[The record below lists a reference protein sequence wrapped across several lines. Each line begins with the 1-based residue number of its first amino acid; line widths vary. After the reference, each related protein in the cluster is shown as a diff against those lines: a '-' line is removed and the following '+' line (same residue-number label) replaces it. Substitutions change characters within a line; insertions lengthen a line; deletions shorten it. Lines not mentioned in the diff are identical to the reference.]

1 VRPRTAAGLVLD
13 QGPLTT
19 PEVRVGWRGPRTMNV
34 LHHLFGRSVHLRH
47 HRHLTGTDAY
57 TTGLRIEPGCQEALG
72 TVVAGRTAA
81 GAHYEGTAFLVTSST
96 PATAST
102 LPIPYAGPRSAW
114 LRGG

>member
-1 VRPRTAAGLVLD
+1 
-13 QGPLTT
+13 
-19 PEVRVGWRGPRTMNV
+19 MNV

-102 LPIPYAGPRSAW
+102 VPIPIRRTSIRLAPWRLILSAT
-114 LRGG
+114 GSAP